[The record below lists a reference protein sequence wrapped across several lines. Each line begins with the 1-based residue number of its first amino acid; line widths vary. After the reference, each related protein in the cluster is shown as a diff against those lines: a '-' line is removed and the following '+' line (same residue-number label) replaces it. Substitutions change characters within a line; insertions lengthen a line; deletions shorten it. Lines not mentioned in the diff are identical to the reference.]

1 MTICDNIFDWE
12 KQLFIIIMN
21 IFESLTSCK
30 LLCIFDKNCKSDTI
44 TSISETWCLSSS
56 DNCILEGFLQRDL
69 MIFRDNL
76 IIWCWRHL
84 SQQAIRPR
92 HTYVLQMSKWW
103 NRKQTFFWQI
113 LEMFSYFFS
122 SKRSNSPLQKHHL
135 RRVEPGFQVINSY
148 INHHA
153 KCSRQ

>member
-12 KQLFIIIMN
+12 KQLFIMIMKM
-21 IFESLTSCK
+21 FESLTSCK

-103 NRKQTFFWQI
+103 NRKQTFFLTNI
-113 LEMFSYFFS
+113 RNGLLFLLFKKVKLSVAKAS
-122 SKRSNSPLQKHHL
+122 SQTSRA
-135 RRVEPGFQVINSY
+135 RFPGN
-148 INHHA
+148 
-153 KCSRQ
+153 K